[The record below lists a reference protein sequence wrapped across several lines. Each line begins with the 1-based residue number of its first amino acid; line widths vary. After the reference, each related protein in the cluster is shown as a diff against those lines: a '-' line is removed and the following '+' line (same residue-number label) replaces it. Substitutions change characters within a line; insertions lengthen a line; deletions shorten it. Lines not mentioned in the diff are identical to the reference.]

1 MFKKP
6 LMGQTILTSRFV
18 ALWRRILTQE
28 KIEFSVFGLYWKLG
42 MESQPLYKIY
52 PKPKCFFDMKQN
64 VGPISRS
71 KKQCN
76 QQTHEW
82 LAQEASRQGKQQEES
97 RRVREKNSVNQ
108 VLSPG

>member
-1 MFKKP
+1 
-6 LMGQTILTSRFV
+6 
-18 ALWRRILTQE
+18 
-28 KIEFSVFGLYWKLG
+28 

>member
-1 MFKKP
+1 
-6 LMGQTILTSRFV
+6 
-18 ALWRRILTQE
+18 
-28 KIEFSVFGLYWKLG
+28 
-42 MESQPLYKIY
+42 
-52 PKPKCFFDMKQN
+52 MKQQN